1 MSTHY
6 ETLSQADTYREG
18 FAVEPPAALGE
29 RHLWPRKPGFF
40 IVHAATAAA
49 LTTAPTDTPP
59 DTPPNTPSDTP
70 PGAPAQASAEAPPAP
85 LPDAAPEPQAEAAS
99 HNPTAETAGKPTD
112 EAPARPAHVRIL
124 VPAQWGLVPHW
135 VKSASDAKLR
145 APKLVNAKSDTASTG
160 TPFRDAWLNGQRCIV
175 PMMAFYE
182 DDMRNGKTVPTR
194 ISRIDGKPMGVA
206 GLWAR
211 WQGAD
216 GEVII
221 SYCLLTMNANN
232 HALLHRYGQPGSEKS
247 MPAILNEGAYDAWL
261 TARPEKAKEFMR
273 QYAAQ
278 WLAANPVE
286 KKADKIPKG
295 LLG

>member
-6 ETLSQADTYREG
+6 ETLQHADTYREA

-40 IVHAATAAA
+40 IVHAATATALAQGPASTVSAVEEAA
-49 LTTAPTDTPP
+49 PTTA
-59 DTPPNTPSDTP
+59 SDTL
-70 PGAPAQASAEAPPAP
+70 S
-85 LPDAAPEPQAEAAS
+85 DAAS
-99 HNPTAETAGKPTD
+99 T
-112 EAPARPAHVRIL
+112 RVL

-145 APKLVNAKSDTASTG
+145 APKLVSAKSDLASTG
-160 TPFRDAWLNGQRCIV
+160 TAFRDAWLNGQRCIV
-175 PMMAFYE
+175 PMVAFYE
-182 DDMRNGKTVPTR
+182 DDLRSGKAVPTR
-194 ISRIDGKPMGVA
+194 VARVDGKPMGVA

-216 GEVII
+216 GEVIV
-221 SYCLLTMNANN
+221 SYCLLTVNANN
-232 HALLHRYGQPGSEKS
+232 HALLHRYGPPGSEKN

-261 TARPEKAKEFMR
+261 SARTDKAKEFLR

-278 WLAANPVE
+278 SLLANPVE
-286 KKADKIPKG
+286 KKADKVPKG
-295 LLG
+295 FLD

>member
-6 ETLSQADTYREG
+6 ETLQQADTYREA

-40 IVHAATAAA
+40 IVHEATAAA
-49 LTTAPTDTPP
+49 IANPSAQPSPPSQPPQTPP
-59 DTPPNTPSDTP
+59 
-70 PGAPAQASAEAPPAP
+70 APQTDLSAPPA
-85 LPDAAPEPQAEAAS
+85 DAGTELTS
-99 HNPTAETAGKPTD
+99 
-112 EAPARPAHVRIL
+112 EAPARPAQQRVL

-175 PMMAFYE
+175 PMAAFYE
-182 DDMRNGKTVPTR
+182 DDLRSGKAVPTR
-194 ISRIDGKPMGVA
+194 VARVDGKPMGVA

-221 SYCLLTMNANN
+221 SYCLLTVNANN

-261 TARPEKAKEFMR
+261 TARPDKAKEFMR

-278 WLAANPVE
+278 WLLANPVE
-286 KKADKIPKG
+286 KKADKVPKG

>member
-6 ETLSQADTYREG
+6 ETLQHADTYREA

-40 IVHAATAAA
+40 IVHAATATALAHGPASTAGAVEEAA
-49 LTTAPTDTPP
+49 LTAASDA
-59 DTPPNTPSDTP
+59 PSD
-70 PGAPAQASAEAPPAP
+70 
-85 LPDAAPEPQAEAAS
+85 AAS
-99 HNPTAETAGKPTD
+99 T
-112 EAPARPAHVRIL
+112 RVL

-160 TPFRDAWLNGQRCIV
+160 TAFRDAWLNGQRCIV
-175 PMMAFYE
+175 PMVAFYE
-182 DDMRNGKTVPTR
+182 DDLRSGKAVPTR
-194 ISRIDGKPMGVA
+194 VARVDGKPMGVA

-211 WQGAD
+211 WQGAGAES

-221 SYCLLTMNANN
+221 SYCLLTVNANN

-261 TARPEKAKEFMR
+261 TARPDKAKEFMR

-278 WLAANPVE
+278 WLLANPVE
-286 KKADKIPKG
+286 KKADKVPKG

>member
-6 ETLSQADTYREG
+6 ETLQHADTYREA

-40 IVHAATAAA
+40 IVHAATATPPVSTAGAA
-49 LTTAPTDTPP
+49 EEAAPTTASD
-59 DTPPNTPSDTP
+59 TPSD
-70 PGAPAQASAEAPPAP
+70 
-85 LPDAAPEPQAEAAS
+85 AAS
-99 HNPTAETAGKPTD
+99 T
-112 EAPARPAHVRIL
+112 RVL

-160 TPFRDAWLNGQRCIV
+160 TAFRDAWLKGQRCIV
-175 PMMAFYE
+175 PMAAFYE
-182 DDMRNGKTVPTR
+182 DDLRSGKAVPTR
-194 ISRIDGKPMGVA
+194 VARVDCQPMGVA

-211 WQGAD
+211 WQSGDAAD

-221 SYCLLTMNANN
+221 SYCLLTVNANN

-278 WLAANPVE
+278 WLTANPVE
-286 KKADKIPKG
+286 KKADKVPKG

>member
-1 MSTHY
+1 MRGGDEYHCPMSTHY
-6 ETLSQADTYREG
+6 ETLPHADTYREA
-18 FAVEPPAALGE
+18 FAVEPPENLGE

-40 IVHAATAAA
+40 IAHAATAEA
-49 LTTAPTDTPP
+49 LTHPESS
-59 DTPPNTPSDTP
+59 TPSDAPLP
-70 PGAPAQASAEAPPAP
+70 PATEVPPAP
-85 LPDAAPEPQAEAAS
+85 LTDAQAPPQGTAAEAAGE
-99 HNPTAETAGKPTD
+99 PAAD
-112 EAPARPAHVRIL
+112 APARPAHVRVL
-124 VPAQWGLVPHW
+124 LPAQWGLVPHW

-160 TPFRDAWLNGQRCIV
+160 TAFRDAWLKGQRCIV
-175 PMMAFYE
+175 PMMAFYV
-182 DDMRNGKTVPTR
+182 DDMRNSKTVPTR

-286 KKADKIPKG
+286 KKADKVPKG
-295 LLG
+295 LFD

>member
-6 ETLSQADTYREG
+6 ETLHRADSYRESFG
-18 FAVEPPAALGE
+18 VEPPAMLGE

-40 IVHAATAAA
+40 IVPAATAARLA
-49 LTTAPTDTPP
+49 QPMAAEPATSASPDASAAFLAPD
-59 DTPPNTPSDTP
+59 
-70 PGAPAQASAEAPPAP
+70 PGAEVQAVPST
-85 LPDAAPEPQAEAAS
+85 AA
-99 HNPTAETAGKPTD
+99 TD
-112 EAPARPAHVRIL
+112 STRVL

-145 APKLVNAKSDTASTG
+145 APKLVNAKSDLASTG
-160 TPFRDAWLNGQRCIV
+160 TAFRDAWLNSQRCIV

-182 DDMRNGKTVPTR
+182 DDLRSGKAVPTR
-194 ISRIDGKPMGVA
+194 IARVDGKPMGVA

-211 WQGAD
+211 WQGAGAEP

-221 SYCLLTMNANN
+221 SFCLLTVNANN

-261 TARPEKAKEFMR
+261 TARPDKAKEFMR
-273 QYAAQ
+273 QYAAEK
-278 WLAANPVE
+278 LTANPVE
-286 KKADKIPKG
+286 KKADKVPKG
-295 LLG
+295 WLD

>member
-6 ETLSQADTYREG
+6 ETLQHADTYREA

-40 IVHAATAAA
+40 IVHAATATALAQGPASTAGAVEEAA
-49 LTTAPTDTPP
+49 PTTA
-59 DTPPNTPSDTP
+59 
-70 PGAPAQASAEAPPAP
+70 SAT
-85 LPDAAPEPQAEAAS
+85 LSDAAS
-99 HNPTAETAGKPTD
+99 T
-112 EAPARPAHVRIL
+112 RVL

-145 APKLVNAKSDTASTG
+145 APKLVNAKSDLASTG
-160 TPFRDAWLNGQRCIV
+160 TAFRDAWLNGQRCIV
-175 PMMAFYE
+175 PMVAFYE
-182 DDMRNGKTVPTR
+182 DDLRSGKAVPTR
-194 ISRIDGKPMGVA
+194 VARVDGKPMGVA

-211 WQGAD
+211 WQGAGAES

-221 SYCLLTMNANN
+221 SYCLLTVNANN

-261 TARPEKAKEFMR
+261 TARPDKAKEFMR

-278 WLAANPVE
+278 SLLANPVE
-286 KKADKIPKG
+286 QKADKVPKG
-295 LLG
+295 FLD

>member
-6 ETLSQADTYREG
+6 ETLQHADTYREA

-40 IVHAATAAA
+40 IVHAATATA
-49 LTTAPTDTPP
+49 LAMA
-59 DTPPNTPSDTP
+59 SDT
-70 PGAPAQASAEAPPAP
+70 QS
-85 LPDAAPEPQAEAAS
+85 DAAP
-99 HNPTAETAGKPTD
+99 T
-112 EAPARPAHVRIL
+112 RVL

-145 APKLVNAKSDTASTG
+145 APKLVNAKSDLASTG
-160 TPFRDAWLNGQRCIV
+160 TAFRDAWLNGQRCIV
-175 PMMAFYE
+175 PMVAFYE
-182 DDMRNGKTVPTR
+182 DDLRSGKVVPTR
-194 ISRIDGKPMGVA
+194 VARVDGKPMGVA

-211 WQGAD
+211 WQGVE

-221 SYCLLTMNANN
+221 SYCLLTVNANN

-261 TARPEKAKEFMR
+261 TARPDKAKEFMR

-278 WLAANPVE
+278 SLLANPVE
-286 KKADKIPKG
+286 KKADKVPSKG
-295 LLG
+295 WLD

>member
-1 MSTHY
+1 
-6 ETLSQADTYREG
+6 
-18 FAVEPPAALGE
+18 
-29 RHLWPRKPGFF
+29 
-40 IVHAATAAA
+40 
-49 LTTAPTDTPP
+49 
-59 DTPPNTPSDTP
+59 
-70 PGAPAQASAEAPPAP
+70 
-85 LPDAAPEPQAEAAS
+85 
-99 HNPTAETAGKPTD
+99 
-112 EAPARPAHVRIL
+112 
-124 VPAQWGLVPHW
+124 
-135 VKSASDAKLR
+135 
-145 APKLVNAKSDTASTG
+145 
-160 TPFRDAWLNGQRCIV
+160 CIV
-175 PMMAFYE
+175 PMTAFYE
-182 DDMRNGKTVPTR
+182 DDLRSGKAVPTR
-194 ISRIDGKPMGVA
+194 VARVDGKPMGVA

-221 SYCLLTMNANN
+221 SYCLLNVNANN

-278 WLAANPVE
+278 WLLANPVE

>member
-6 ETLSQADTYREG
+6 ETLQHADAYREA
-18 FAVEPPAALGE
+18 FQVEPPAALGE

-40 IVHAATAAA
+40 IVQAATTAA
-49 LTTAPTDTPP
+49 LRQPPGTAPEAL
-59 DTPPNTPSDTP
+59 
-70 PGAPAQASAEAPPAP
+70 PGAPA
-85 LPDAAPEPQAEAAS
+85 EAAEVDGGDT
-99 HNPTAETAGKPTD
+99 N
-112 EAPARPAHVRIL
+112 RRVL
-124 VPAQWGLVPHW
+124 VAAQWGLVPHW

-160 TPFRDAWLNGQRCIV
+160 TAFRDAWLNGQRCIV
-175 PMMAFYE
+175 PMAAFYE
-182 DDMRNGKTVPTR
+182 DDLRSGKAIPTR
-194 ISRIDGKPMGVA
+194 VARVDGKPMGVA

-221 SYCLLTMNANN
+221 SYCLLTVNANN

-278 WLAANPVE
+278 WLTANPVE
-286 KKADKIPKG
+286 KKADKVPKG

>member
-6 ETLSQADTYREG
+6 ETLHQADTYREA

-49 LTTAPTDTPP
+49 IANPSLPEPEQPASTPKP
-59 DTPPNTPSDTP
+59 E
-70 PGAPAQASAEAPPAP
+70 AEAPTAAS
-85 LPDAAPEPQAEAAS
+85 PDAPEDAPA
-99 HNPTAETAGKPTD
+99 T
-112 EAPARPAHVRIL
+112 EAPARPELQRVL
-124 VPAQWGLVPHW
+124 VHAQWGLVPHW

-145 APKLVNAKSDTASTG
+145 ATKLVNAKSDTASTG
-160 TPFRDAWLNGQRCIV
+160 TAFRDAWLKGQRCIV
-175 PMMAFYE
+175 PMTAFYE
-182 DDMRNGKTVPTR
+182 DDLRSGKAVPTR
-194 ISRIDGKPMGVA
+194 VARVDGKPMGVA

-221 SYCLLTMNANN
+221 SYALLTVNANN

-261 TARPEKAKEFMR
+261 TAKPVKAKEFMR
-273 QYAAQ
+273 QYAPQ
-278 WLAANPVE
+278 WLTANPVE

-295 LLG
+295 LMG